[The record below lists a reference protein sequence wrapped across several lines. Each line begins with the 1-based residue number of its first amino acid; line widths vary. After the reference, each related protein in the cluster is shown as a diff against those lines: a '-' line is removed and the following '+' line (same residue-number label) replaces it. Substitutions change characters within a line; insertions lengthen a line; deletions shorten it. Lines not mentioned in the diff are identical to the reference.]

1 MDKKERYGICVDIY
15 CAAGIEVALNE
26 ECQMELNEG
35 KRQQVLFYFTNP
47 KADELKEKYRKGLL
61 EVNVRD
67 LRRRLIDIRDRIDE
81 IIVRERR

>member
-1 MDKKERYGICVDIY
+1 
-15 CAAGIEVALNE
+15 
-26 ECQMELNEG
+26 MELNEG

-47 KADELKEKYRKGLL
+47 KADEFKEKYRKGLL